1 MRLAGKPAAR
11 MAAMRWQIRA
21 FAPAADRLAVE
32 GLWAA
37 AMPPAWPLLRAAIAR
52 LGEGL
57 VAEADHALAG
67 FVAVDMAG
75 SIPLILVA
83 PAYQRRGI
91 GTALLAAA
99 VDCLRRGGSA
109 GVTAGSGG
117 RFYIWPGVPRD
128 LPGAVRFFAARGW
141 QHSHDTLD
149 LVTDL
154 RRYRPPPG
162 AYQNAATKGITITRP
177 DSAGFAAVLA
187 FEAATFPSWTR
198 WFAETGPT
206 GTLAAR
212 NDAGAIAGAL
222 LLHGPPA
229 ETVLAPLLGPAAG
242 TIGCVG
248 VAAPRQGEGIG
259 TALVARASETLR
271 DAGTRT
277 CHIGWTTRESFYRRA
292 GYRPWRRYAMF
303 TGPD

>member
-1 MRLAGKPAAR
+1 
-11 MAAMRWQIRA
+11 
-21 FAPAADRLAVE
+21 
-32 GLWAA
+32 
-37 AMPPAWPLLRAAIAR
+37 
-52 LGEGL
+52 
-57 VAEADHALAG
+57 
-67 FVAVDMAG
+67 
-75 SIPLILVA
+75 
-83 PAYQRRGI
+83 
-91 GTALLAAA
+91 
-99 VDCLRRGGSA
+99 
-109 GVTAGSGG
+109 
-117 RFYIWPGVPRD
+117 VPCD
-128 LPGAVRFFAARGW
+128 LPGAVRFFATRGW

-162 AYQNAATKGITITRP
+162 AYQNAAAKGITITRP

-187 FEAATFPSWTR
+187 FEAAAFPGWTR
-198 WFAETGPT
+198 WFAETGPA
-206 GTLAAR
+206 GTLVAR

-271 DAGTRT
+271 DAGART

-303 TGPD
+303 TRPG